1 MLGWGKVLFSPMLP
15 FHANLR
21 MSRRVTLGLYI
32 ISILSSLIGIK
43 LPIEDS
49 FHSGEWFAASTT
61 LWNHP
66 ESPPVTIHGAWDFL
80 PALALRW
87 LAGEDKYYYPTIYF
101 VQAILPALAGAVF
114 LLLLYK
120 LLRGREGWA
129 ATVFLGVVAV
139 STPSIIGIRDL
150 FLLATIYCL
159 RELLLS
165 ESKALQLQSLLLLMM
180 TSSVG
185 LVWSFDRGIA
195 GLITVIVALVSAA
208 YLGKKSTYIH
218 ACAWILAAAFAVLVL
233 GRVSGTIDYLYNVDL
248 LAKTSSQWR
257 YPLSLSTGANMVMA
271 ILFVCS
277 IIVATAQR
285 NASSSAA
292 LYYPFWLGCACCSLI
307 LLRFGINRADILHIY
322 WTMWAPLILLAH
334 SSSFQKKWAQKPS
347 VIVVFVLAIMIASMA
362 AYYIYING
370 TLLVA
375 GLVLA
380 VCLLW
385 ADAHSI
391 SFKVRAALASLSIWL
406 LILST
411 LDMTR
416 SVFAASEGVLKGTVI
431 TPVEY
436 FATGI
441 PYARF
446 ADPDNAWAARMIK
459 ESGSKCLL
467 DMTNSG
473 IINAGVDL
481 PTCLQVSYPVYATSR
496 FEDQLLKQAQGMD
509 AQAIVYSTTNWQY
522 AIDGKSMRQRLPR
535 LDAFLRQRYPV
546 EECHGRYCIRR
557 REPGI

>member
-1 MLGWGKVLFSPMLP
+1 MINLYDKTRTTRTVPLVLYSLAILP
-15 FHANLR
+15 
-21 MSRRVTLGLYI
+21 
-32 ISILSSLIGIK
+32 SLIGIK
-43 LPIEDS
+43 LPVEDS
-49 FHSGEWFAASTT
+49 FHIGEWFAASTT

-66 ESPPVTIHGAWDFL
+66 ASPPITIHGAWDFV

-87 LAGEDKYYYPTIYF
+87 LTGEDNYYYPTIYF
-101 VQAILPALAGAVF
+101 SHGILPALAGAVF

-129 ATVFLGVVAV
+129 ATVFLGIVAV

-159 RELLLS
+159 RELLLG

-180 TSSVG
+180 ASSVG

-195 GLITVIVALVSAA
+195 GLTTVIVALASAA

-233 GRVSGTIDYLYNVDL
+233 GRVSGTIDYLYNVDF

-257 YPLSLSTGANMVMA
+257 YPLSTITAANIALA
-271 ILFVCS
+271 ILFVCCS
-277 IIVATAQR
+277 IATTAR
-285 NASSSAA
+285 KSASTSAF
-292 LYYPFWLGCACCSLI
+292 LYYPFWLGIACCSLI
-307 LLRFGINRADILHIY
+307 LLRLGINRADVGHISL
-322 WTMWAPLILLAH
+322 TMWPPLILLAY
-334 SSSFQKKWAQKPS
+334 SSSFPKKFIQKSSIIAFLALILIIGS
-347 VIVVFVLAIMIASMA
+347 IVVYYTRVNSALFVPRLVFA
-362 AYYIYING
+362 A
-370 TLLVA
+370 
-375 GLVLA
+375 
-380 VCLLW
+380 CLLW
-385 ADAHSI
+385 VDASNFPLQI
-391 SFKVRAALASLSIWL
+391 RALFAALLIWL

-411 LDMTR
+411 LEITR
-416 SVFAASEGVLKGTVI
+416 NVLATSKGVHQGAVI